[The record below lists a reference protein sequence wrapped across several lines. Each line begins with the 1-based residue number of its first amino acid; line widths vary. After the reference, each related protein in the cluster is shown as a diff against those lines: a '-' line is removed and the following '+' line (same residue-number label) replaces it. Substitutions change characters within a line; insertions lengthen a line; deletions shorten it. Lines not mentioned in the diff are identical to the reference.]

1 MTYKRTHHKHFLQ
14 KNIVHSLNPGT
25 VDSAQSGMPV
35 AWRTRTRGSNTVM
48 QTSALHPSCYL
59 TRPWAAVAT
68 FAGWAKV
75 GEKICLLPDPMML
88 KSQDLTFQEDSLL
101 RHQATTCEQVCHGSQ
116 CKGGASS
123 LLCWKR
129 DEYIVFGTG
138 AHNTSAV
145 VEVLITEG

>member
-1 MTYKRTHHKHFLQ
+1 
-14 KNIVHSLNPGT
+14 
-25 VDSAQSGMPV
+25 
-35 AWRTRTRGSNTVM
+35 
-48 QTSALHPSCYL
+48 
-59 TRPWAAVAT
+59 
-68 FAGWAKV
+68 
-75 GEKICLLPDPMML
+75 ML
-88 KSQDLTFQEDSLL
+88 RSQDLTFPEDSLLCLLLDPTMLTSQDLTFLEDSLL
-101 RHQATTCEQVCHGSQ
+101 RHQATTCEVCHGSQ